1 MNNKNNDNIPTPE
14 VTAKITWINDDLSSN
29 KKATANITI
38 AKCFTVHGLSI
49 MNSSKGLFVAM
60 PTKIKQ
66 EQGNNKYYDVAH
78 PVTTQMRQLISDKV
92 LGAYQQMTN
101 SQGQNE
107 KQHSGQSQGSGT
119 SEDSSSDEAP
129 VGQTEDSSEVES
141 LDEKSVPIMGLS
153 M

>member
-92 LGAYQQMTN
+92 LGAYQQMVN
-101 SQGQNE
+101 SQGQNV
-107 KQHSGQSQGSGT
+107 KQHNGQSQASGT

-141 LDEKSVPIMGLS
+141 SDEESVPIMGLS